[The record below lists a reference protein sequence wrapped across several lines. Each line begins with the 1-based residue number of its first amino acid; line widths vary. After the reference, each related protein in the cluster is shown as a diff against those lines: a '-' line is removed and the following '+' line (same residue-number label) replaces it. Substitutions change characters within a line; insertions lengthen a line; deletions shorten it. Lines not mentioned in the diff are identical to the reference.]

1 MSLGKSKVEFHIQ
14 IQVRSGVE
22 FNTIDL
28 IVTRINPKSA
38 VCTFESILTVNEVPE
53 TAKWITNDIRLL
65 ETYFVLNL
73 QRLLSQY
80 NPEVD
85 QIEILEDTRSLLP
98 VKSAYCQ
105 HCGKK
110 LYETYGQAYGV
121 VKKCPNCGRLSFY
134 RDQK

>member
-1 MSLGKSKVEFHIQ
+1 MSFDKNKVEFHIR
-14 IQVRSGVE
+14 IQVRIGAE

-28 IVTRINPKSA
+28 IVKRIDAKNIAS
-38 VCTFESILTVNEVPE
+38 TFESILTVNEISEV
-53 TAKWITNDIRLL
+53 AKWITNDIRPL
-65 ETYFVLNL
+65 ETYFVVNL

-80 NPEVD
+80 NPEGD
-85 QIEILEDTRSLLP
+85 QIEVLEDTHSLFLL
-98 VKSAYCQ
+98 KSAYCQ

-121 VKKCPNCGRLSFY
+121 IKKCPNCGRLSFY